1 MFFGSLSGNLR
12 GKSGDVYRLR
22 ICDTELA
29 LFKETGNDPAIHV
42 WPWQEVGEPK
52 SIKKEIRMPWLIT
65 EERPQLSNLLPDVLN
80 SKKPENLNDAKRR
93 RLSRADSIPT
103 PIVFDAKYQY
113 TISVFAEDSNSANKL
128 VFQIVSV
135 RAMALANENQPAPNA
150 EKIAVPPQG
159 DVAAETAAIPNAQM
173 LPANGKTQ
181 EKKKTAATKKKKGFS
196 LCGLNCMSRKKVADA
211 EIDESIQPNHRPADL
226 VQPPLPQPQAESI
239 PASAKNSEASSQKTV
254 KANVESPTVPQ
265 RRRSSSGSYSGVD
278 IVMPEKAIYI
288 SLPNDLKTPTQNG
301 GTFVLTKTPA
311 STFNTSA
318 SLFKDSN
325 HSPTS
330 ELLKEPQFSSIYKPQ
345 SNETTLA
352 GNTTLSSFNATNQ
365 AKSLTQSTIPT
376 DSNQNS
382 FNFANRNEET
392 PLIGLTNAEK
402 TESADGGAQPSA
414 KRQDSVPTPTSP
426 IGGRTPT
433 TPRSSIPLPRN
444 PTKTMVGALHPPS
457 SFHSE
462 ENLESKASNKPPE
475 SAQSEKPANN
485 ISGFAHSSPVA
496 PTTPVANHNGISN
509 GVSVVSPSGSPI
521 STSPAPTPPT
531 QTRRTS
537 GLMGPKVV
545 VNKPG
550 IKVFKGGNA
559 PSLTSSQSSIG
570 KAGRNEGETQNT
582 GNGVSGNSVPLITQ
596 KSEVSSPTTP
606 LTTPAPTLP
615 SPTTSPTVAVSPK
628 PVSNIRP
635 PSVTVE
641 GLSLRGRSSIPTRS
655 SSGPRNASY
664 DNGSSSSTNPDS
676 APRSIPPPI
685 TGIRMPSRLPRQTA
699 AKVIEK
705 LAVDLRETGG

>member
-1 MFFGSLSGNLR
+1 IGR
-12 GKSGDVYRLR
+12 
-22 ICDTELA
+22 C
-29 LFKETGNDPAIHV
+29 LFYFC
-42 WPWQEVGEPK
+42 
-52 SIKKEIRMPWLIT
+52 R
-65 EERPQLSNLLPDVLN
+65 
-80 SKKPENLNDAKRR
+80 
-93 RLSRADSIPT
+93 
-103 PIVFDAKYQY
+103 
-113 TISVFAEDSNSANKL
+113 
-128 VFQIVSV
+128 
-135 RAMALANENQPAPNA
+135 
-150 EKIAVPPQG
+150 
-159 DVAAETAAIPNAQM
+159 
-173 LPANGKTQ
+173 
-181 EKKKTAATKKKKGFS
+181 
-196 LCGLNCMSRKKVADA
+196 
-211 EIDESIQPNHRPADL
+211 
-226 VQPPLPQPQAESI
+226 
-239 PASAKNSEASSQKTV
+239 
-254 KANVESPTVPQ
+254 
-265 RRRSSSGSYSGVD
+265 
-278 IVMPEKAIYI
+278 
-288 SLPNDLKTPTQNG
+288 
-301 GTFVLTKTPA
+301 
-311 STFNTSA
+311 
-318 SLFKDSN
+318 
-325 HSPTS
+325 
-330 ELLKEPQFSSIYKPQ
+330 
-345 SNETTLA
+345 
-352 GNTTLSSFNATNQ
+352 
-365 AKSLTQSTIPT
+365 
-376 DSNQNS
+376 
-382 FNFANRNEET
+382 
-392 PLIGLTNAEK
+392 LTNAEK

-699 AKVIEK
+699 AKGNI
-705 LAVDLRETGG
+705 